1 MVYVTLKLTALY
13 RFLETSRINFGKVQ
27 NYINIFVKIILL

>member
-13 RFLETSRINFGKVQ
+13 KFLETFRKNFGKVQ
-27 NYINIFVKIILL
+27 NYIKIFGKVILL